1 MKNPFNTIFGRAALM
16 TTSLLVLAYMASLVV
31 LGFEANEI
39 HAEHASRGVQVV
51 EEARRDSI
59 EAARHIAA
67 TLGSTYLDA
76 DDATPGNEPPSPRDT
91 HGFYENALRKNL
103 PPGSQVVL
111 AADTG
116 TVWVRY
122 AGDTRWLR
130 IPDATLTK
138 GRVHTA
144 LGLMLALAILVAF
157 LGAWQ
162 AQRPLRRLAT
172 AAREFRIGVSTP
184 VVKVSGPREVA
195 ELITRFNEMIREISE
210 YEQERAM
217 MLAGVAHD
225 LRTPLTRMQVRA
237 DLLPD
242 GAERIGFLGDVE
254 SLGRIVTQ
262 FLDFVRDRAD
272 GSPLVSVD
280 AFCQSQY
287 GSVPHDEDAEDSL
300 VTLDLHAGGQFR
312 LPLVD
317 LDRILANL
325 LENAMTYGEPP
336 VEITTVVQHG
346 LYTMTLRDHG
356 PGIPDDQLD
365 HAMQPFVRLDTA
377 RGGDA
382 HCGLGLAIV
391 RRLVRRNGGTLGVAN
406 AADGGLVVTLVFPD
420 RMG

>member
-16 TTSLLVLAYMASLVV
+16 TTGLLVLAYIASLFV
-31 LGFEANEI
+31 LGREVNEM
-39 HAEHASRGVQVV
+39 HAEHESRGVQMV
-51 EEARRDSI
+51 EEARRDGI
-59 EAARHIAA
+59 DAARHIASA
-67 TLGSTYLDA
+67 LGATYLDA
-76 DDATPGNEPPSPRDT
+76 RDAKTDGGPPSRRDT
-91 HGFYENALRKNL
+91 HGLYENALRDNL
-103 PPGSQVVL
+103 PAGSQVVL
-111 AADTG
+111 AGDTG
-116 TVWVRY
+116 TLWVRY
-122 AGDTRWLR
+122 AGDENWIR
-130 IPDATLTK
+130 IPDAALTQ
-138 GRVHTA
+138 GRLHSA
-144 LGLMLALAILVAF
+144 LGLMLALAIIVAF
-157 LGAWQ
+157 LGAWH
-162 AQRPLRRLAT
+162 AQRPLRRLAS

-184 VVKVSGPREVA
+184 VVRVSGPREVA

-237 DLLPD
+237 DLMPD

-254 SLGRIVTQ
+254 SLGRIVKQ

-287 GSVPHDEDAEDSL
+287 GSVPHDEVSEDSL
-300 VTLDLHAGGQFR
+300 VKLDLLAGGQFR

-336 VEITTVVQHG
+336 VEIATGMQHG
-346 LYTMTLRDHG
+346 KWTMTLRDHG
-356 PGIPDDQLD
+356 PGIPDDQID
-365 HAMQPFVRLDTA
+365 HALQPFVRLDAA

-382 HCGLGLAIV
+382 HCGLGLVIV
-391 RRLVRRNGGTLGVAN
+391 RRLARRNGGTLSVAN
-406 AADGGLVVTLVFPD
+406 AVGGGLLVSLVFS
-420 RMG
+420 

>member
-1 MKNPFNTIFGRAALM
+1 MRNPFNTIFGRAALM
-16 TTSLLVLAYMASLVV
+16 TTSLLVLAYIASLFV
-31 LGFEANEI
+31 LGREANQL
-39 HAEHASRGVQVV
+39 HAEHESRGIEVV
-51 EEARRDSI
+51 EEARRDGI
-59 EAARHIAA
+59 EAARHIASA
-67 TLGSTYLDA
+67 LGVNYLNA
-76 DDATPGNEPPSPRDT
+76 NDATPGNGPPSLRET
-91 HGFYENALRKNL
+91 HGLYENALRESL
-103 PPGSQVVL
+103 PPGSRVVL

-122 AGDTRWLR
+122 AGDQNWIR
-130 IPDATLTK
+130 IPDATLTQ
-138 GRVHTA
+138 GRLHSA

-162 AQRPLRRLAT
+162 AQRPLRRLAK

-195 ELITRFNEMIREISE
+195 ELIVSFNEMIQQISE

-237 DLLPD
+237 DLLPA
-242 GAERIGFLGDVE
+242 GAERVGFIGDVE
-254 SLGRIVTQ
+254 SLGRIVRQ

-272 GSPLVSVD
+272 GSPLVPVD

-287 GSVPHDEDAEDSL
+287 GSVPHDEDTEDSL
-300 VTLDLHAGGQFR
+300 VKLDLRAGGAFR

-317 LDRILANL
+317 LDRILVNL

-336 VEITTVVQHG
+336 VEITTSTQHG
-346 LYTMTLRDHG
+346 KWVMTLRDHG
-356 PGIPDDQLD
+356 PGIPDDQME
-365 HAMQPFVRLDTA
+365 HALQPFVRLDDA

-391 RRLVRRNGGTLGVAN
+391 RRLARRNGGTLCVAN
-406 AADGGLVVTLVFPD
+406 APDGGLLVRLIFPE
-420 RMG
+420 RAA

>member
-16 TTSLLVLAYMASLVV
+16 TTSLLVLAYFASIFV
-31 LGFEANEI
+31 LGREANQM
-39 HAEHASRGVQVV
+39 HAEHESRGIEVV
-51 EEARRDSI
+51 EEARHEGI
-59 EAARHIAA
+59 EAAKHIASA
-67 TLGSTYLDA
+67 LGVNYLEGH
-76 DDATPGNEPPSPRDT
+76 DATADNEPPSRRET
-91 HGFYENALRKNL
+91 HGLYENALRENL
-103 PPGSQVVL
+103 PPGTQVVL
-111 AADTG
+111 AGKTG

-122 AGDTRWLR
+122 AGDENWIR
-130 IPDATLTK
+130 IPDATLTE
-138 GRVHTA
+138 GRMHSA

-157 LGAWQ
+157 LMAWQ
-162 AQRPLRRLAT
+162 AQRPLHRLAS

-195 ELITRFNEMIREISE
+195 ELIVSFNEMIQQISE

-242 GAERIGFLGDVE
+242 GPERVGFVGDVE
-254 SLGRIVTQ
+254 SLGRIVKQ

-272 GSPLVSVD
+272 GAPLVSVD
-280 AFCQSQY
+280 TFCFSQY
-287 GSVPHDEDAEDSL
+287 GSVPHDEDTEDSL
-300 VTLDLHAGGQFR
+300 VKLDLRAGNHFR

-317 LDRILANL
+317 LDRILVNL

-336 VEITTVVQHG
+336 VEITTSVQQG
-346 LYTMTLRDHG
+346 KFTMTLRDHG
-356 PGIPDDQLD
+356 PGIPADQLE
-365 HAMQPFVRLDTA
+365 HALQPFVRLDAA

-391 RRLVRRNGGTLGVAN
+391 RRLARRNGGTLCVAN
-406 AADGGLVVTLVFPD
+406 ASDGGLQATLVFPE
-420 RMG
+420 RAG